1 MKWNS
6 ESSFLRDT
14 HPDLKVDFILV
25 NPPFNDRDW
34 SSGLLENDD
43 RWKYGVLPASNAN
56 FAWVQY
62 FNMGIWFFLF

>member
-1 MKWNS
+1 MNLDIQGIDGSQVKWNS

-43 RWKYGVLPASNAN
+43 R
-56 FAWVQY
+56 
-62 FNMGIWFFLF
+62 